1 MPHLTPTNP
10 SSIGKESSAI
20 PATADHSG
28 MVTQHIIGT
37 PSTRK
42 SPVKPS
48 GKLQNIPF
56 APPLPSTN
64 AANRPS
70 SDHIIQI
77 GTLSPCTGNIG
88 IRSESPKPQSICISN
103 SPSSISE
110 SRRRKVKAAIQL
122 IGFGLFLTGAV
133 PLALAAKSGADSS
146 FNPTLASGGAGTMVI
161 GMIAICCGIR
171 Q

>member
-1 MPHLTPTNP
+1 MPHLTSKNL
-10 SSIGKESSAI
+10 SSIGKESSVI
-20 PATADHSG
+20 PAADHSG
-28 MVTQHIIGT
+28 MATQHIIGT

-42 SPVKPS
+42 SPVKS
-48 GKLQNIPF
+48 SSKLQNLLS
-56 APPLPSTN
+56 APPPPSIN
-64 AANRPS
+64 AANQPS
-70 SDHIIQI
+70 NDHIIQI
-77 GTLSPCTGNIG
+77 GAPSPRTGNIG
-88 IRSESPKPQSICISN
+88 IRSESPKPQSICVSD

-171 Q
+171 H

>member
-1 MPHLTPTNP
+1 MPHLNSTNP
-10 SSIGKESSAI
+10 SSIGKESSVI
-20 PATADHSG
+20 PDADHCG
-28 MVTQHIIGT
+28 MATQHIIGT

-42 SPVKPS
+42 SPVKS
-48 GKLQNIPF
+48 LGKLQNLPF
-56 APPLPSTN
+56 APPPPSTN
-64 AANRPS
+64 AANQPS
-70 SDHIIQI
+70 NEHIIQI
-77 GTLSPCTGNIG
+77 GNLSPCTGNIE

-122 IGFGLFLTGAV
+122 IGFGLFFTGAA

-146 FNPTLASGGAGTMVI
+146 FNPTLASAGAGTMVI

-171 Q
+171 Y